1 MRLKLK
7 FAPDEVEMKT
17 ATAPAG
23 RKTPA
28 RKNGPEDETWRESF
42 GRASGKLRSV
52 PSPFRSHATALPP
65 LSLSLSGHVAS
76 EWSCGQPVSSLRRS
90 PP

>member
-7 FAPDEVEMKT
+7 FAPDEVEMK
-17 ATAPAG
+17 TAPAG

-42 GRASGKLRSV
+42 RKALLRSV
-52 PSPFRSHATALPP
+52 AFSLSCYCSPS
-65 LSLSLSGHVAS
+65 SLSLSGHVAS

>member
-28 RKNGPEDETWRESF
+28 RKNGPEDETRRESF
-42 GRASGKLRSV
+42 GKALLRSAAF
-52 PSPFRSHATALPP
+52 SLSL
-65 LSLSLSGHVAS
+65 LSLSLCGHVAS